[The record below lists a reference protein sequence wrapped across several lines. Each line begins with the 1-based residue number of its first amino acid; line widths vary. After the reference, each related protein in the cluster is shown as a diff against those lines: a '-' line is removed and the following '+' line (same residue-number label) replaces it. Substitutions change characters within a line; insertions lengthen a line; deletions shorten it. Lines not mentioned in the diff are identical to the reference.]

1 MSVGK
6 LTGPKKAAI
15 LLLALGEDAAADVL
29 KNLEEIEIQQVGYF
43 MTRFTDISP
52 EEVDIVLE
60 EFYRNSVTQEEGVS
74 INSSPD
80 FIRNALNKAVG
91 PDRAK
96 ELTDNLS
103 STGQDSGLDA
113 LRFIE
118 PVMISNYIRN
128 EHPQTIAL
136 VLSYLNNIEQSSTV
150 LRTLPESIQ
159 ADVVYRMAAMESI
172 PPGVV
177 QELNDVL
184 TEEMKAAGTGG
195 SKVGGIEPVAEI
207 LNSVDKATETRILST
222 IEESNPDL
230 AEQIRELMFTF
241 EDLALIDA
249 KQMQVYKDSEKKIK
263 IIAGKFND
271 VEGPVKGHNV
281 EPVYFDV
288 ELEKDKISN
297 FNLSSTHNSF
307 VYLIEGEIKIGD
319 KNHDKVNGST
329 LIILTQGEKL
339 KVKGVIKSKF
349 LLISGK
355 PIGEPIARGGPF
367 VMNTKEEIL
376 KAVEDYQSGNFVQK

>member
-1 MSVGK
+1 
-6 LTGPKKAAI
+6 
-15 LLLALGEDAAADVL
+15 
-29 KNLEEIEIQQVGYF
+29 

-60 EFYRNSVTQEEGVS
+60 EFYRNSVTQEEGVN

-96 ELTDNLS
+96 ELADNLS

-118 PVMISNYIRN
+118 PVIISNYIRT

-195 SKVGGIEPVAEI
+195 SKVGGIEPVAEM

-241 EDLALIDA
+241 EDLALIDS
-249 KQMQVYKDSEKKIK
+249 KQMQTVMKDVDQADMVLALKTSSDAIKELIFSSMSTRAAEMVRDDLENLGPVKVSDVETTQQKIIKVVKKLEEDGTI
-263 IIAGKFND
+263 IIAGAGGGD
-271 VEGPVKGHNV
+271 VV
-281 EPVYFDV
+281 
-288 ELEKDKISN
+288 
-297 FNLSSTHNSF
+297 
-307 VYLIEGEIKIGD
+307 
-319 KNHDKVNGST
+319 
-329 LIILTQGEKL
+329 
-339 KVKGVIKSKF
+339 
-349 LLISGK
+349 
-355 PIGEPIARGGPF
+355 
-367 VMNTKEEIL
+367 
-376 KAVEDYQSGNFVQK
+376 